1 MLTNNGPLDAAEY
14 NEPFD
19 ELEANLDALIAQ
31 ETDELIAGKLNDT
44 IKEIQAL
51 TKAAE
56 KDRKAVKEPHLAASK
71 RVDADYMPLKT
82 RGTELAARGKARVT
96 EYLVE
101 QQRIADEARRKAEAE
116 EAERA
121 RIAAEMADDALVGDM
136 VNQEAEEAAQAAN
149 VARAEYENA
158 GRAGSLTGQSRVMS
172 LRTIYQAEIDDYQAA
187 AAHFASHPKVQDAI
201 LAAANSILRGPDRPD
216 SLPGIIIKKIQK
228 AA

>member
-1 MLTNNGPLDAAEY
+1 MLTNNGPLDASEY
-14 NEPFD
+14 DEPFN

-31 ETDELIAGKLNDT
+31 ETDELVAGKLNDT
-44 IKEIQAL
+44 IKEIQSL
-51 TKAAE
+51 TKQAE

-71 RVDADYMPLKT
+71 RVDAEYMPLKT
-82 RGTELAARGKARVT
+82 RGIELAAKGKARVT

-136 VNQEAEEAAQAAN
+136 VKQDAEDAAQAAT
-149 VARAEYENA
+149 VAQAEYENA
-158 GRAGSLTGQSRVMS
+158 GRAGSLTGQSRTMS
-172 LRTIYQAEIDDYQAA
+172 LRTSYQASISDPVAA
-187 AAHFASHPKVQDAI
+187 ATFFADHPKVQDAI
-201 LAAANSILRGPDRPD
+201 LAAANAMLRGQDRPE
-216 SLPGIIIKKIQK
+216 SIAGMTINKIQK